1 MDLIKIFSYFTFNK
15 YVVKAYRSSD
25 GWLHDNI
32 DEFLVS
38 EYLYIKEQ
46 YDGSINPLRKRDI
59 IEDNKKIIIEAEKIF
74 RKASPSFIST
84 LI

>member
-1 MDLIKIFSYFTFNK
+1 MSIIKFFSYFTFNK

-46 YDGSINPLRKRDI
+46 YDSGNHNKIKLLK
-59 IEDNKKIIIEAEKIF
+59 DNNKIIIEAEKIF
-74 RKASPSFIST
+74 RKASPSFITT
-84 LI
+84 LK